1 MRLNNNELYST
12 LRKAC
17 AKELRMK
24 TVKEYAEM
32 KGVSHQAVYKMLQV
46 HKDELE
52 DYIIKRG
59 RTRFLTD
66 DAIAILEK
74 YRESNPVIV
83 DQVHSRERIEEL
95 ENTIKQMLVRENEL
109 QREIAAN
116 NKELREMAELR
127 ATQAKLIAEAEANVF
142 LLEERTEEL
151 EQTRRENANLKA
163 QLSMAEEEKE
173 QIQEQLHLE
182 KNKTWLQKLFR
193 K

>member
-1 MRLNNNELYST
+1 M
-12 LRKAC
+12 
-17 AKELRMK
+17 
-24 TVKEYAEM
+24 
-32 KGVSHQAVYKMLQV
+32 
-46 HKDELE
+46 
-52 DYIIKRG
+52 
-59 RTRFLTD
+59 
-66 DAIAILEK
+66 
-74 YRESNPVIV
+74 
-83 DQVHSRERIEEL
+83 

-173 QIQEQLHLE
+173 QIQEQLYLE